1 MKKKLY
7 LANPYGFSKQTEKIL
22 NDFINIFNDFD
33 IEVYEP
39 FERTKHIIKKE
50 GEWAYELARSNF
62 SDLKNCDCIFA
73 IVNGTPPD
81 EGVMIELGIAIA
93 LKKQI
98 FLFRDDFRNCSD
110 SDQYPLNLMLFLGL
124 PKDNWKKYY
133 FESIQDIK
141 SNKKGFVEWVEK
153 TT

>member
-7 LANPYGFSKQTEKIL
+7 LANPYGFSKQTKNLLCE
-22 NDFINIFNDFD
+22 FINIFNDLD

-39 FERTKHIIKKE
+39 FERTKQIIKNE
-50 GEWAYELARSNF
+50 SEWAYDLAKSNF
-62 SDLKNCDCIFA
+62 NDLKKCDAIFA

-93 LKKQI
+93 LKKEI

-110 SDQYPLNLMLFLGL
+110 NSEYPLNLMLFLGL
-124 PKDNWKKYY
+124 PKNNWKKYY
-133 FESIQDIK
+133 FESLQDIK
-141 SNKKGFVEWVEK
+141 STNKRFVEWAK
-153 TT
+153 K